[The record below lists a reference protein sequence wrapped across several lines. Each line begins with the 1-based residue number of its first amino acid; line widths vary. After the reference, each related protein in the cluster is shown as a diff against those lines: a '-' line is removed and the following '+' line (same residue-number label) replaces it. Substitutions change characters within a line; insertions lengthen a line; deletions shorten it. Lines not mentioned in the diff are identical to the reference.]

1 MNDLDHRTWVP
12 ASFVSAPADLR
23 TPGIS
28 RTVVLDQ
35 PVTAVRSATL
45 RWTARGVVEARI
57 NGMPV
62 TDALLV
68 PGWTTYERR
77 LRYREDEVT
86 ALMTDTMAIEFQL
99 APGWYAGRL
108 GFRGQSGIYG
118 TRPAL
123 LARLEIAFDD
133 GRTQVIATDESW
145 DWRATEVRAADLYDG
160 QVTDARVAASRASSP
175 ASGKVARVD
184 AGGGALVPH
193 DAPAVRRT
201 QLVRPQRSW
210 RDADGTLIVD
220 FGQNLVGFV
229 RVEIAG
235 PEGHAI
241 TVRHAEVLEDGR
253 LALRPLRTALATDT
267 HVLSGGADVFEPTLT
282 FHGFR
287 YAGFEGWPDSFPPV
301 EEAATAVVVGSEL
314 ERTGYFTCSD
324 PALNRLHENVVWGLR
339 GNFVYLPTDCPQRD
353 ERLGWTG
360 DIAVFAPT
368 AAFLFDVQCFLGD
381 WLRDV
386 AAEQEMGDGRVP
398 HLVPDVL
405 KYLDDPGDLP
415 AVDTAIWGDAAVWV
429 PWALWTAYGD
439 AAVLRAQYASM
450 TAHGER
456 VARLLSPTGLWEGGF
471 QFGDWLDPMAP
482 PDDPFRSRADTGVV
496 ATACAFRTFS
506 LLAETSE
513 VLGERDAA
521 ARWRQLAAST
531 REGFRRAYVR
541 SGRITSDCEAVYALA
556 IAFDVL
562 DASDE
567 AAAGRRLAELV
578 EQSGFRVMTGFA
590 GTPYLLDALART
602 GHLEHVGRVLLQTEI
617 PSWLYPVTMGATTI
631 WERWDSMLPDGSIN
645 PGEMTSFNH
654 YAFGAVADFLHRRV
668 GGIAPATP
676 GYGAFTVDPL
686 VGLGGLR
693 WAETSLETSRG
704 VLRVRWERLSEDDV
718 LEVDVPEGTIAHVD
732 RSWHPGGA
740 LASGRHV
747 LRRRTPDAVSGYARV
762 EGDAR

>member
-1 MNDLDHRTWVP
+1 MNDPDQDTWAP
-12 ASFVSAPADLR
+12 ASFVSAPTDLL
-23 TPGIS
+23 TPAIF
-28 RTVVLDQ
+28 RTVGLDQ
-35 PVTAVRSATL
+35 PVDAVRSATL
-45 RWTARGVVEARI
+45 RWSARGIVEARI

-77 LRYREDEVT
+77 LRYREDDVT
-86 ALMTDTMAIEFQL
+86 ALLADTVALDFQL

-108 GFRGQSGIYG
+108 GFRDQSAIYG
-118 TRPAL
+118 ARPAL
-123 LARLEIAFDD
+123 LARLDVVYAD
-133 GRTQVIATDESW
+133 GRVQTIATDGSW
-145 DWRATEVRAADLYDG
+145 EWRATDVRAAELYDG
-160 QVTDARVAASRASSP
+160 QVTDARVAASP
-175 ASGKVARVD
+175 AAGKVTRVEAD
-184 AGGGALVPH
+184 GAALVPH
-193 DAPAVRRT
+193 DAPPVRRT
-201 QLVRPQRSW
+201 EAIRPQRSW
-210 RDADGTLIVD
+210 RDADGTVIVD

-229 RVEIAG
+229 RVEVTG
-235 PEGHAI
+235 PRGHTI

-253 LALRPLRTALATDT
+253 LALRPLRTARATDT
-267 HVLSGGADVFEPTLT
+267 HVLSGGGDVFEPTLT

-287 YAGFEGWPDSFPPV
+287 YAGFEGWLDSFGPIEDAV
-301 EEAATAVVVGSEL
+301 TAVVVGSDI
-314 ERTGYFTCSD
+314 ERTGHFACSE

-368 AAFLFDVQCFLGD
+368 AAFLFDVGGFLGD

-386 AAEQEMGDGRVP
+386 AAEQELGDGRVP

-429 PWALWTAYGD
+429 PWALWTAYGH

-456 VARLLSPTGLWEGGF
+456 VARLLSPSGLWEGGF
-471 QFGDWLDPMAP
+471 QFGDWLDPLAP

-506 LLAETSE
+506 LLAETAE
-513 VLGERDAA
+513 VLGDAEAA
-521 ARWRQLAAST
+521 ARWSQLAETT
-531 REGFRRAYVR
+531 RHGFRRAYVR
-541 SGRITSDCEAVYALA
+541 GGRITSDCEAVYALA

-562 DASDE
+562 DARDE

-602 GHLEHVGRVLLQTEI
+602 GHIDHVGRVLLQTEI

-654 YAFGAVADFLHRRV
+654 YAFGSVADFLHRRV

-676 GYGAFTVDPL
+676 GYGEFIVDPL

-704 VLRVRWERLSEDDV
+704 LLRVRWERLPDHDV
-718 LEVDVPEGTIAHVD
+718 LEVDVPEGTVARVGS
-732 RSWHPGGA
+732 SWHPA
-740 LASGRHV
+740 VDLAAGTHV
-747 LRRRTPDAVSGYARV
+747 LTRRTPDAVSDFALA